1 VIKAGEF
8 DLSGEALLY
17 AAQREHE
24 ERKLPFLANL
34 YAYFAFESQ
43 IDQGMANY
51 LVKLASTA
59 LTYRQYCLLEIART
73 PAGRG
78 LRPPGLLN
86 KSQRENPSQVFAV
99 LAECFE
105 LYRLGLI
112 TFTNQFGLVTKVED
126 MALQEIAL
134 DIPIGSHLHLGMRL
148 GELPSEDVEDVAK
161 LISAP

>member
-1 VIKAGEF
+1 
-8 DLSGEALLY
+8 
-17 AAQREHE
+17 
-24 ERKLPFLANL
+24 
-34 YAYFAFESQ
+34 
-43 IDQGMANY
+43 MANY

-86 KSQRENPSQVFAV
+86 KSQRENPSHVFAV
-99 LAECFE
+99 LAECCE

-112 TFTNQFGLVTKVED
+112 TFTNQFGPVTKVED

-148 GELPSEDVEDVAK
+148 GGR
-161 LISAP
+161 